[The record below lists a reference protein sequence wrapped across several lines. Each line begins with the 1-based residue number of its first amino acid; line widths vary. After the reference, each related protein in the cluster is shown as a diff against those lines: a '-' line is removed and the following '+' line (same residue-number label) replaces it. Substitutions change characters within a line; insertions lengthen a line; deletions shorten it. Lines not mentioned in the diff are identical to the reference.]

1 MVFRCWEIPFCNQ
14 EDPVGSC
21 FAQIRH
27 SRGAEDWKNVHSNSM
42 LLNISVSLLP
52 KKHTEVRLFQLPIRQ
67 FIFSTFPETCK
78 KGSCGIY
85 SKSDEDMLH
94 CVLFSRPNL
103 RETTPTPTFC
113 QEMLCFP
120 WVPVIF
126 FHGLWGT
133 ELFHF
138 SFWFPRCIQGP
149 GSTCRIP
156 VGPITLRVFPSSIE
170 PSIHQ
175 CLHFPWPFYSLIV
188 FVNYKLL
195 IIWCHFFLCY

>member
-78 KGSCGIY
+78 KDSCGIY

-94 CVLFSRPNL
+94 CVLFSVQIYGKLPPLQHFARKCCASLEYLLYFFMVYEAQN
-103 RETTPTPTFC
+103 
-113 QEMLCFP
+113 CF
-120 WVPVIF
+120 
-126 FHGLWGT
+126 T
-133 ELFHF
+133 FHF
-138 SFWFPRCIQGP
+138 
-149 GSTCRIP
+149 GSQDAFKGLAQP
-156 VGPITLRVFPSSIE
+156 VEYL
-170 PSIHQ
+170 
-175 CLHFPWPFYSLIV
+175 
-188 FVNYKLL
+188 
-195 IIWCHFFLCY
+195 